1 MTELGATEA
10 EAGTSVVKPDAR
22 VPGLDGL
29 RGVAVLLVL
38 MNNLYPGYPQP
49 YWDRIAYIVS
59 NTGWMGVDLFF
70 VLSGC
75 LITGILLDTKRDKD
89 YFRNFYARR
98 VLRIFPLYFGFLL
111 VWVAI
116 VSLSHWFDPRAA
128 RSFLDNQ
135 GWYWSYLANLKI
147 AFRGWG
153 DGLEP
158 GGFWSLA
165 VEEQFYLLWP
175 LVVLASPPRR
185 LVWIC
190 VGMIAT
196 ALLLRVGWTLF
207 VPGKQ
212 AHLAVY
218 VATPSRMDGLAA
230 GALVAIGLRYGLADR
245 LRRWAP
251 AVAAVTTF
259 LLGALFVW
267 RKGLPAGDPVVQTVG
282 FTLIAACAAA
292 YVTLAI
298 TLPAGSRA
306 QRVFAHPVL
315 RFFGW
320 YSYGIYVLQ
329 MPIRPFLWNLPW
341 IKSPPQIAGHE
352 APAAFAIMI
361 GLSAIATAA
370 AVVSW
375 HLYEKH
381 FLRLKA
387 LFPYG
392 RRSPGHQDLPV
403 PATRMG

>member
-1 MTELGATEA
+1 MAELLTSQA
-10 EAGTSVVKPDAR
+10 ETGTRVVKPEAR

-75 LITGILLDTKRDKD
+75 LITGILLDTKSDQY

-98 VLRIFPLYFGFLL
+98 FLRIFPLYYGFLV
-111 VWVAI
+111 VWVAT
-116 VSLSHWFDPRAA
+116 VSLSHWFDPHAA

-147 AFRGWG
+147 ALRGWG
-153 DGLEP
+153 EGLEP

-185 LVWIC
+185 LARIC
-190 VGMIAT
+190 VGMIVT
-196 ALLLRVGWTLF
+196 ALLLRVGWTLLY
-207 VPGKQ
+207 PDKH

-218 VATPSRMDGLAA
+218 VATPTRMDALAA
-230 GALVAIGLRYGLADR
+230 GALVALGLRHGMADR
-245 LRRWAP
+245 LRRSAP
-251 AVAAVTTF
+251 VVALVTTM

-267 RKGLPAGDPVVQTVG
+267 RKGLPAGDPVVQTIG
-282 FTLIAACAAA
+282 YTLIAACAAA
-292 YVTLAI
+292 YVTLAV
-298 TLPAGSRA
+298 TAPADGRL

-329 MPIRPFLWNLPW
+329 MWIRPFLWEQPW

-352 APAAFAIMI
+352 APAAFAILI
-361 GLSAIATAA
+361 GLSAIVTAA

-381 FLRLKA
+381 FLRLKTH
-387 LFPYG
+387 FPYN
-392 RRSPGHQDLPV
+392 RRSPGRQGLPV
-403 PATRMG
+403 PATGLG